1 MLQSGIC
8 TYEEEDI
15 VDNTVQQCYRVGYV
29 LMRKK
34 ILLTNEQGQERPLCA
49 LTEPTGPPATVTW

>member
-8 TYEEEDI
+8 TSEEEDI
-15 VDNTVQQCYRVGYV
+15 VDDTVQQCYRVGYV

-34 ILLTNEQGQERPLCA
+34 ILLTTPCNNA
-49 LTEPTGPPATVTW
+49 TEWDMYL